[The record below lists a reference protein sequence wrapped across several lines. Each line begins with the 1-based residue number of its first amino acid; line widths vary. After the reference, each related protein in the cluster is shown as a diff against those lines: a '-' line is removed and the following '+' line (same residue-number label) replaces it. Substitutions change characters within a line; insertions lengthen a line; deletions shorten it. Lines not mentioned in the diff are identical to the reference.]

1 MAGIGI
7 NKLGEGTKK
16 TEKNMDK
23 THEKVKTQNERLSEL
38 VNKVIR

>member
-16 TEKNMDK
+16 TEKNIDN
-23 THEKVKTQNERLSEL
+23 THEKVKT
-38 VNKVIR
+38 